1 MGILLAGYGPGTK
14 DVNKHNRIVNNV
26 IDHVG
31 EVVWHGHAIF
41 IWQSGNNHVAHNLI
55 QYCPRKGIGICGIR
69 APIFREGPEVDWDEA
84 SKTLRWHEM
93 DSALLNPGNV
103 TQETILPYEHARNN
117 LVEKNQLYRLRS
129 KIGDGAA
136 LNVSGAGMGNV
147 LRNNFLGEVTGNG
160 LRTDDWQRG
169 TLFESNIITDGG
181 IVHKG
186 FNHIRNNI
194 LYNTNIRFTS
204 YPGQVF
210 YPGSEVFSN
219 VIYFDAGTVAPY
231 GKDRQGVF
239 STPEDC
245 ILKNNVYYHARD
257 NRYVEEF
264 LEERKERGWEHGS
277 ASFDP
282 GFRDPLPRYR
292 DPEASDFTLSPGSGV
307 FDKGFMEIDG
317 ADIGLLNDFPGQ
329 LRNLVDPSYGR
340 ELISRGATFE
350 ASSADLRSM
359 VNAEALAD
367 QDGDEE
373 KNVVMA
379 TLKEENPFLVLD
391 LAVERSFD
399 AFTILA
405 PMEKNREYLRTL
417 TLWISGDGVEWREV
431 WQADRYHVEMPRRFD
446 KVFEEPVTCRY
457 VKVGLQEKDALALKS
472 VQLYSR

>member
-1 MGILLAGYGPGTK
+1 MDDVLL
-14 DVNKHNRIVNNV
+14 D
-26 IDHVG
+26 
-31 EVVWHGHAIF
+31 
-41 IWQSGNNHVAHNLI
+41 
-55 QYCPRKGIGICGIR
+55 
-69 APIFREGPEVDWDEA
+69 
-84 SKTLRWHEM
+84 
-93 DSALLNPGNV
+93 PGNV

-117 LVEKNQLYRLRS
+117 LVKKNHLYRLRS

-186 FNHIRNNI
+186 FNHIKNNI

-204 YPGQVF
+204 YPGQVY

-231 GKDRQGVF
+231 KERTVREF

-245 ILKNNVYYHARD
+245 ILKNNVYYHAGD
-257 NRYVEEF
+257 NRYVQEF
-264 LEERKERGWEHGS
+264 LDERKERGWETGS
-277 ASFDP
+277 GSFDP
-282 GFRDPLPRYR
+282 GFKDPLPRYR
-292 DPEASDFTLSPGSGV
+292 DPKVSDFILSPDSRV
-307 FDKGFMEIDG
+307 FDKEFMEIDT
-317 ADIGLLNDFPGQ
+317 ADIGILNDYPGQ
-329 LRNLVDPSYGR
+329 LRSLVDPSYGR
-340 ELISRGATFE
+340 KLISRGATVE
-350 ASSADLRSM
+350 ASSADNIKTR
-359 VNAEALAD
+359 NAEALAD
-367 QDGDEE
+367 QYGDEE

-417 TLWISGDGVEWREV
+417 TLWVSGDGMIWREV

-457 VKVGLQEKDALALKS
+457 VKVGLQEKNALVLKS